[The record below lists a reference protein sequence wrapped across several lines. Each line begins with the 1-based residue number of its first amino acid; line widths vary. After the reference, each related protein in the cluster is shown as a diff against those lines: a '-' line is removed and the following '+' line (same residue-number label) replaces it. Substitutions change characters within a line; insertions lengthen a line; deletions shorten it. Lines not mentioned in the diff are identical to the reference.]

1 MFGRFSIGPG
11 FTAGTEPTETTLA
24 EPEDDALIREIDEEL
39 RHEQAQKLWQAYGKY
54 VIGLAVAVVVVVA
67 SYQGWRTY
75 DRSVRQESTTRL
87 IGAAELAEQGQ
98 NESAIESLAKIEKD
112 GIGNIEVL
120 AKLRRAALV
129 AKGGDAQAASD
140 LYAEIAADGAIAQ
153 SFRDLATVLGAVQKL
168 DISKDNAQSVI
179 DTLQPL
185 TAANSNWRHS
195 ARETSAVAAL
205 ALGQAD
211 KARELL
217 QANALDPQ
225 APGGVRSR
233 AEELLQ
239 AIGQ

>member
-11 FTAGTEPTETTLA
+11 FAAGMESTETTLA
-24 EPEDDALIREIDEEL
+24 EPEDDALLREIDEEL

-54 VIGLAVAVVVVVA
+54 VIGVAVAVVVVVA
-67 SYQGWRTY
+67 GYQGWHAY

-87 IGAAELAEQGQ
+87 IGASELAEQGQ
-98 NESAIESLAKIEKD
+98 TETAIESLAKIEKD
-112 GIGNIEVL
+112 GIGDIEVL

-129 AKGGDAQAASD
+129 AKNGDARGAAD
-140 LYAEIAADGAIAQ
+140 LYAQIAADSATAQ
-153 SFRDLATVLGAVQKL
+153 SFRDLATVLGAVQML
-168 DISKDNAQSVI
+168 DIDKDNAASVL
-179 DTLQPL
+179 DKLQPL
-185 TAANSNWRHS
+185 TEANNNWRHS
-195 ARETSAVAAL
+195 ARETSAIAAL

-239 AIGQ
+239 AIGK